1 MIKHKLLVL
10 LSSILLLACAKKAE
24 KEIKDVFKNSLE
36 SLVKTNE

>member
-1 MIKHKLLVL
+1 MAIR
-10 LSSILLLACAKKAE
+10 LSSILLSAFLTQAE